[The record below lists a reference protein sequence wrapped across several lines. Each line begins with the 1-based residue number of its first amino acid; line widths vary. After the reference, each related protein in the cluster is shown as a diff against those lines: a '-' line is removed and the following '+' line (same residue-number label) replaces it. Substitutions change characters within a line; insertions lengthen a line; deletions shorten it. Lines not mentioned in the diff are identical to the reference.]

1 MGQDP
6 GSDMENRN
14 AEELPSPEVNGGGC
28 LKQSAKALGGLA
40 PGGAY
45 WGSFFNSPRDRKQ
58 VT

>member
-40 PGGAY
+40 PGVHTGVPSLTLRGIA
-45 WGSFFNSPRDRKQ
+45 SK
-58 VT
+58 